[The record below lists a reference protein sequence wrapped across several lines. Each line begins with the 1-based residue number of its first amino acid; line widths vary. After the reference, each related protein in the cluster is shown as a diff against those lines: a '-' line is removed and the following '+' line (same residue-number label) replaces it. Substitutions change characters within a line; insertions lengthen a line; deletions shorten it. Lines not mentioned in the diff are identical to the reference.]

1 MDLKRIKKG
10 FTMLDPTYQRVPC
23 NVYLFCRLSKVKRK
37 TCDTLTYLVIKVL
50 KLCLNQT
57 IALSMMHMVVLY

>member
-1 MDLKRIKKG
+1 MDPKRIKKDLI
-10 FTMLDPTYQRVPC
+10 MLDPTYKRVPC

-37 TCDTLTYLVIKVL
+37 TCCTLTNLVIKVL

-57 IALSMMHMVVLY
+57 IALYVMYVVVLY